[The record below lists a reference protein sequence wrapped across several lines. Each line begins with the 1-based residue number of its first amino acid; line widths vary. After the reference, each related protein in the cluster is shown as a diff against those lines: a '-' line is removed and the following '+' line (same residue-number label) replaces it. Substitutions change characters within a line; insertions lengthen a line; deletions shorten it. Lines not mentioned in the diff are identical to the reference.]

1 MTLRSSLRLFSR
13 LSPLINSGAER
24 KQLLELL
31 VNPEFANATIESE
44 GIDEKSINILTALGG
59 GLPRSVI
66 DKSYSMSLEEFGFIC
81 SNYRVGMI
89 RGGSLG

>member
-1 MTLRSSLRLFSR
+1 
-13 LSPLINSGAER
+13 
-24 KQLLELL
+24 
-31 VNPEFANATIESE
+31 
-44 GIDEKSINILTALGG
+44 
-59 GLPRSVI
+59 LPRSVI